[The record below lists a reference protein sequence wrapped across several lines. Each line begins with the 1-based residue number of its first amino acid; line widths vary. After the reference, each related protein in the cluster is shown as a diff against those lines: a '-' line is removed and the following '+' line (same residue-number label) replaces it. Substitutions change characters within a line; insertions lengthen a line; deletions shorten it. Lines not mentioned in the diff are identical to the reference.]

1 MAARFVF
8 LMNSR
13 TPLLSGPLRDEA
25 ISRLREISEVLDR
38 PYDEW
43 VLTSRREEENG
54 LRSVSLALGRC
65 GVALFY
71 AWLSRSGLD
80 PSAADRAE
88 RFLGESIDLLPSKT
102 LDASLFCGFPGVAWT
117 VEHLLGMFEGVS
129 GDDPNADIDDA
140 IIAALE
146 DPSFVPVY
154 DLIDGL
160 AGIGVY
166 ALERGERASAA
177 RIAQLVLDR
186 LEETACPQSVG
197 IAWPSGA
204 LTRTAQGRGV
214 LPAEMYFNLGL
225 SHGVPGAVGIL
236 ARFVQ
241 RPELRW
247 RARPL
252 LQGSVE
258 WLMAQRLAE
267 NEIGVFPDY
276 VSPLEDEQP
285 PPARTAWCYGD
296 PGVAAVLYAAGRSL
310 ELPEVTSFAV
320 RVAQVAARRDV
331 ATTSVVDAGIC
342 HGSAGV
348 AHIFHR
354 IHRASGDPTCR
365 EAAITWFERL
375 LERTTDRPALAGFPT
390 FCFERTHEGEYIED
404 PAWLTGSAGIGLV
417 LLAAISDLAPRWD
430 RLLLLDL
437 DG

>member
-1 MAARFVF
+1 MS
-8 LMNSR
+8 SR

-25 ISRLREISEVLDR
+25 ISRLREISEILDR

-71 AWLSRSGLD
+71 AWLARSGLD
-80 PSAADRAE
+80 ANAADRAE

-117 VEHLLGMFEGVS
+117 VEHLLAMSEEAS
-129 GDDPNADIDDA
+129 DDDPNADIDDT

-177 RIAQLVLDR
+177 RIAALVLDR
-186 LEETACPQSVG
+186 LEDTACPQLVG
-197 IAWPSGA
+197 SAWPSGT

-214 LPAEMYFNLGL
+214 LPQETYFNLGL
-225 SHGVPGAVGIL
+225 SHGIPGVVGIL
-236 ARFVQ
+236 ARFAH
-241 RPELRW
+241 RSDLRT
-247 RARPL
+247 RALPL
-252 LQGSVE
+252 LQQSVE
-258 WLMAQRLAE
+258 WVTAQRLAE
-267 NEIGVFPDY
+267 NETGVFPDY
-276 VSPLEDEQP
+276 VSPLETEQP
-285 PPARTAWCYGD
+285 PPARTGWCYGD
-296 PGVAAVLYAAGRSL
+296 PGVSAALYAAGKSL
-310 ELPEVTSFAV
+310 ERPEVASFAI
-320 RVAQVAARRDV
+320 RVAHVAARRDV

-342 HGSAGV
+342 HGSAGI

-354 IHRASGDPTCR
+354 IYRASGDPMCR
-365 EAAITWFERL
+365 DAAITWFERL
-375 LERTTDRPALAGFPT
+375 LKRTTDRPALAGFPT

-417 LLAAISDLAPRWD
+417 LLAAVSDLAPRWD

>member
-1 MAARFVF
+1 MS
-8 LMNSR
+8 SR
-13 TPLLSGPLRDEA
+13 TPLLSGALRDEA
-25 ISRLREISEVLDR
+25 ISRLREISEILDR

-80 PSAADRAE
+80 ANAADRAE
-88 RFLGESIDLLPSKT
+88 RFLGESIELLPSKT

-117 VEHLLGMFEGVS
+117 VEHLLAMSEEES
-129 GDDPNADIDDA
+129 DDDPNADIDDA

-166 ALERGERASAA
+166 ALERGERASALH
-177 RIAQLVLDR
+177 IATLVLER
-186 LEETACPQSVG
+186 LEDTACPQTVG
-197 IAWPSGA
+197 IAWPSGT

-214 LPAEMYFNLGL
+214 LPQETYFNLGL
-225 SHGVPGAVGIL
+225 SHGIPGVVGIL
-236 ARFVQ
+236 ARFAQ
-241 RPELRW
+241 RSDLRS

-252 LQGSVE
+252 LKQSVE
-258 WLMAQRLAE
+258 WIMAQRLAD
-267 NEIGVFPDY
+267 NETGVFPDY
-276 VSPLEDEQP
+276 VSPLETEQP

-296 PGVAAVLYAAGRSL
+296 PGVAAALYAAGKSL
-310 ELPEVTSFAV
+310 ERPEVSSFAV

-342 HGSAGV
+342 HGSAGI

-354 IHRASGDPTCR
+354 IHRASGDPVCR
-365 EAAITWFERL
+365 DAAIAWFERL
-375 LERTTDRPALAGFPT
+375 LKRTTDRPALAGFPT

-404 PAWLTGSAGIGLV
+404 PAWLTGAAGVGLV
-417 LLAAISDLAPRWD
+417 LLAAISDLEPRWD